1 MKILQVIPSVG
12 PLRGGPSA
20 LVNTVSRGLARLG
33 ADVHVV
39 TTDDNGQARLQVPL
53 GVPLVSDGVT
63 FRYFKRQWRQY
74 NVSLPLKKWLATHIA
89 EYDLIH
95 IHALFSFSTLWTAR
109 YAQEAGKP
117 YVVTP
122 HGSLNSW
129 GLSKHK
135 RWLKALSLTLIET
148 GILSGA
154 SAIHYLSEWERS
166 EAARLGIVNRTI
178 VIPNCVE
185 PSMPSVQRHWLSSRF
200 GGLRDQRTILFL
212 GRLDAI
218 KGLDLLLQAFAN
230 LREAR
235 SDVSLIIAGQG
246 TAAFEDELHRQA
258 SRLGVSSSVYW
269 LGFLSPEER
278 ASALTDADVFVLPS
292 YSESFGTVVVEA
304 LAFGV
309 PVVISDRV
317 GMKDSVGQAGA
328 GLVVPC
334 DASRFANAIGEL
346 LSDETLRA
354 RCRSNGLALARQFTV
369 EIVTSQLLRAYHAAI
384 DNTI

>member
-1 MKILQVIPSVG
+1 MKVLQVIPSVG

-20 LVNTVSRGLARLG
+20 LVNSVSRGLARLG
-33 ADVHVV
+33 LDVHVV
-39 TTDDNGQARLQVPL
+39 TTDDNGRGRLRMPL

-109 YAQEAGKP
+109 YAQEAEKP

-129 GLSKHK
+129 GLRNHK
-135 RWLKALSLTLIET
+135 RWLKALSLALIEN

-154 SAIHYLSEWERS
+154 SVIHYLSEWERS
-166 EAARLGIVNRTI
+166 EAARLGIANRTI

-185 PSMPSVQRHWLSSRF
+185 PSVPSGQCHWLSSRF
-200 GGLRDQRTILFL
+200 TELRHQRTILFL
-212 GRLDAI
+212 GRLEAI
-218 KGLDLLLQAFAN
+218 KGLDLLLQAFAK
-230 LREAR
+230 LRESR
-235 SDVSLIIAGQG
+235 SDVCLVFAGEG
-246 TAAFEDELHRQA
+246 TTSFEDKLRRQ
-258 SRLGVSSSVYW
+258 SRRLGVASSVYW
-269 LGFLSPEER
+269 LGFLTPGEC

-309 PVVISDRV
+309 PVVISDHV
-317 GMKDSVGQAGA
+317 GMKDLVVQAGA

-334 DASRFANAIGEL
+334 DASRLANAIREL

-369 EIVTSQLLRAYHAAI
+369 ETVTSQLLRAYHAAI
-384 DNTI
+384 DNMV

>member
-1 MKILQVIPSVG
+1 
-12 PLRGGPSA
+12 
-20 LVNTVSRGLARLG
+20 
-33 ADVHVV
+33 
-39 TTDDNGQARLQVPL
+39 
-53 GVPLVSDGVT
+53 VPLVSDGVT
-63 FRYFKRQWRQY
+63 FQYFRRQWRQY

-95 IHALFSFSTLWTAR
+95 IHALFSFTTLWTAR

-122 HGSLNSW
+122 HGSLNRW
-129 GLSKHK
+129 GLRTHK
-135 RWLKALSLTLIET
+135 PWLKALSLAFIER

-154 SAIHYLSEWERS
+154 SVIHYLSEWERS

-185 PSMPSVQRHWLSSRF
+185 PIVPSGEQRHWLSSRF
-200 GGLRDQRTILFL
+200 TELRDQRIILFV

-218 KGLDLLLQAFAN
+218 KGLDLLLQAFAK
-230 LREAR
+230 LRKSR
-235 SDVSLIIAGQG
+235 SDVSLVFAGQG
-246 TAAFEDELHRQA
+246 TAAFERELRREA
-258 SRLGVSSSVYW
+258 RRLEVASSVYW
-269 LGFLSPEER
+269 LGFLSPGEC

-292 YSESFGTVVVEA
+292 YSESFGTAVVEA

-317 GMKDSVGQAGA
+317 GMKDLVGQAGA

-334 DASRFANAIGEL
+334 DAGELANAILEL
-346 LSDETLRA
+346 LGDETLRA
-354 RCRSNGLALARQFTV
+354 RCRANGLALARQFSV
-369 EIVTSQLLRAYHAAI
+369 ETVTSQLLTAYHAAM
-384 DNTI
+384 DNMV